1 MLGFISVYIYIY
13 IVGIF
18 GKFSIKR
25 VGFKFGFGL
34 GFPKTRTYFEFYFKN
49 LNPALLFIGL
59 GKTQPIR
66 VGPSWVPTGQVTT
79 VISKSILPVGFLNP
93 ITRER
98 R

>member
-1 MLGFISVYIYIY
+1 MCIYIY

-25 VGFKFGFGL
+25 VGFRFKFKL
-34 GFPKTRTYFEFYFKN
+34 GFAKTRTCFGFYFKN
-49 LNPALLFIGL
+49 LNPALLFIGS

-66 VGPSWVPTGQVTT
+66 VGLGRVPTGRVTT
-79 VISKSILPVGFLNP
+79 VISKSILPVGFHNP
-93 ITRER
+93 ITRDR